1 MVHHASVLER
11 HAGETPAQADAPM
24 PLPGQ
29 DLCRQVLQQRYLQ
42 PGERHC
48 DDLFQRVAHAL
59 AQAENAAVR
68 ETWAARFRHTLDSGG
83 LVAGRILAGAG
94 TGLHT
99 TLVNCFVQPVGDS
112 ILGHDDKGQPG
123 IYEALG
129 HAAETLRR
137 GGGVGYDFSDLRP
150 RGALVRSTASL
161 ASGPCSYI
169 DVFEQS
175 CATVEA
181 AGSRRGAQM
190 AVLRIDHP
198 DIGEFIEAKRH
209 SGRWRH
215 FNLTV
220 AVSDAFM
227 QALDT
232 DGPWPLVHRATPGQ
246 AQMDQGAHWR
256 GDGLWVYRSLPAR
269 TLWQELLHAACDTA
283 EPGVLF
289 TDTVH
294 RDNNLRHL
302 EHIAAANPCGEQPL
316 PPFGACV
323 LGSLVLPRFVQ
334 APFTQQAHL
343 DFEALSECTGTLVRM
358 LDNVLDLTWWPLPEQ
373 HREAGTKR
381 RIGVGFTGLADAL
394 NMLGLRYDSDEGRR
408 MAARMAEALRNA
420 AYASSVALAREKGP
434 YPLFSA
440 DNCLAEGTFASRL
453 PPPLQ
458 TDIRAH
464 GLRNSHLLSIAPTG
478 GISLALGDNCSSG
491 IEPAFGWVVRHT
503 LPRLHAHATR
513 VENHALR
520 VFKAQG
526 GDPKQLPDSFVTA
539 QQVSPQDHIAMVAAV
554 QPFVDAG
561 ISKTVYL
568 PDELGWEA
576 LSDLYTGAW
585 RHGLKG
591 LTCWR
596 PGAAV
601 GSAVQTE
608 PLNPA

>member
-1 MVHHASVLER
+1 MAHHASVLER
-11 HAGETPAQADAPM
+11 HAGETPAQADLSMA
-24 PLPGQ
+24 LPEQ

-42 PGERHC
+42 PGERHR

-59 AQAENAAVR
+59 AQTENAAVR
-68 ETWAARFRHTLDSGG
+68 ETWAARFRHTLDAGG

-112 ILGHDDKGQPG
+112 ILGHDETGHPG

-129 HAAETLRR
+129 QAAETLRR
-137 GGGVGYDFSDLRP
+137 GGGVGYDFSALRP

-175 CATVEA
+175 CATVET
-181 AGSRRGAQM
+181 AGARRGAQM

-198 DIGEFIEAKRH
+198 DIGEFIEAKR
-209 SGRWRH
+209 SAGRWRH

-227 QALDT
+227 QALEQDA
-232 DGPWPLVHRATPGQ
+232 PWPLVHRATPGQ

-256 GDGLWVYRSLPAR
+256 DDGLWVYRSLPAR
-269 TLWQELLHAACDTA
+269 TLWEELLRAALDTA

-302 EHIAAANPCGEQPL
+302 EHISAANPCGEQPL

-323 LGSLVLPRFVQ
+323 LGSLLLPRWVRE
-334 APFTQQAHL
+334 PFTERAHV
-343 DFEALSECTGTLVRM
+343 DFEGLEDCTRVLVRM
-358 LDNVLDLTWWPLPEQ
+358 LDNVLDLSWWPLPEQ
-373 HREAGTKR
+373 HREAATKR

-394 NMLGLRYDSDEGRR
+394 NMLGLRYDSQDGRH
-408 MAARMAEALRNA
+408 MAARMARAMRDA

-440 DNCLAEGTFASRL
+440 DTCLAPGTFASRL
-453 PPPLQ
+453 PQPLQ
-458 TDIRAH
+458 DEIRQH
-464 GLRNSHLLSIAPTG
+464 GLRNSHLLCIAPTG

-520 VFKAQG
+520 VFKARG
-526 GDPKQLPDSFVTA
+526 GDPRQLPGSFVTA
-539 QQVSPQDHIAMVAAV
+539 QQVSPADHMAMVAAV

-561 ISKTVYL
+561 ISKTVHL
-568 PDELGWEA
+568 PEQLTWNG
-576 LSDLYTGAW
+576 LSDLYTEAW
-585 RHGLKG
+585 RLGLKG
-591 LTCWR
+591 LSCWR
-596 PGAAV
+596 AGASVGAVLQAEPPG
-601 GSAVQTE
+601 
-608 PLNPA
+608 